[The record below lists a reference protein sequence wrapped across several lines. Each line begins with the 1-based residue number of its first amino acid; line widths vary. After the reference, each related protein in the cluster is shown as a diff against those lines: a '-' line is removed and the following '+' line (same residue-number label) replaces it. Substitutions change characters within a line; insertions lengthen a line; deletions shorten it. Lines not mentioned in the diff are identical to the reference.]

1 MHDDWKPFSQSPSQK
16 FHKISINFGKPQSL
30 SKIPKV
36 RLESMKCMVD
46 ERNEI
51 LPEEERSI

>member
-1 MHDDWKPFSQSPSQK
+1 MHDDLKPISQSPSQK
-16 FHKISINFGKPQSL
+16 FYKNSINFEKPQSL

-36 RLESMKCMVD
+36 RLESMKCMIG

-51 LPEEERSI
+51 LPEEERLI